1 MFNDITYAG
10 YQWISKMMVQTQC
23 GLELHGRDAL
33 GASCASAHSP
43 AATGSGT
50 SHIAESIS
58 HVRHHYSSAAT
69 PCLPTLQQILCLSC
83 TSRMLLAHPLLAPS
97 NCTNLSAATGSE
109 TSHIAEMD
117 SHVRHP
123 SFLCCDKLPAYSAAD
138 SVLIMHFLPCTSHMR
153 LAHHLLAPSIHRL
166 PSVGWPSPTG

>member
-1 MFNDITYAG
+1 MDKQDDGADTVWSGVTWQGCPGCIMCFSPLACSNWEWNITHRR
-10 YQWISKMMVQTQC
+10 IDLTRK
-23 GLELHGRDAL
+23 
-33 GASCASAHSP
+33 ASLLLCCD
-43 AATGSGT
+43 
-50 SHIAESIS
+50 
-58 HVRHHYSSAAT
+58 T
-69 PCLPTLQQILCLSC
+69 PCLPSLQQILCLSC

-97 NCTNLSAATGSE
+97 NCTDLSAATGSE

-153 LAHHLLAPSIHRL
+153 LAHHLLAPSIHRF
-166 PSVGWPSPTG
+166 PSVPWPSPTG